1 LLDRKLPNPNIF
13 LEQIVN
19 EEEVIENP
27 KTFSTLYTGQRI
39 EFQFTSPSF
48 SQNKNL
54 RFRYRLKGYDE
65 DWVNAGNNRVA
76 VYTKIPPGDY
86 SFEVMVGYQNDFS
99 TDQILSIPV
108 EIVPPFYMN
117 RWFIGVSILLFLGLV
132 IWGTER
138 RRKNAIR
145 RASQQ
150 GALMK
155 VIPDL
160 MLRLDKEGRYL
171 EYLAGDP
178 IELLVPFD
186 EMKGKEPEDIIPD
199 LAPKMREQ
207 MKLATETGKIQKL
220 VYKLTFSQGQT
231 RIYEWRLV
239 SVRKGEEYLLIIRNI
254 TRQAKTQRK
263 LKQNQTSLNEAL
275 TQKTNLLQKLTETEN
290 ARLTAFM
297 DAQETE
303 RHRISQDLHDS
314 IGQLISSVKIQMGN
328 LEQEI
333 EPRVKSKESLHQIIS
348 VLDKVTQEIRN
359 ISFNLLP
366 ASFTQFGLIA
376 ALNDLLNGIRQTAKL
391 DVRLY
396 HNTDLQEIPI
406 RNQLYLFRIIQEAV
420 NNILKH
426 SDATETDVQ
435 IINHDDI
442 LVVEISDNG
451 QGFNPQEQIKKTGSS
466 GLKNMYARA
475 QVLGGTINIESGSG
489 GTSVF
494 ITIPRGNNEAIN

>member
-1 LLDRKLPNPNIF
+1 
-13 LEQIVN
+13 
-19 EEEVIENP
+19 
-27 KTFSTLYTGQRI
+27 
-39 EFQFTSPSF
+39 
-48 SQNKNL
+48 
-54 RFRYRLKGYDE
+54 
-65 DWVNAGNNRVA
+65 
-76 VYTKIPPGDY
+76 
-86 SFEVMVGYQNDFS
+86 
-99 TDQILSIPV
+99 
-108 EIVPPFYMN
+108 
-117 RWFIGVSILLFLGLV
+117 
-132 IWGTER
+132 
-138 RRKNAIR
+138 
-145 RASQQ
+145 
-150 GALMK
+150 
-155 VIPDL
+155 
-160 MLRLDKEGRYL
+160 
-171 EYLAGDP
+171 
-178 IELLVPFD
+178 
-186 EMKGKEPEDIIPD
+186 
-199 LAPKMREQ
+199 
-207 MKLATETGKIQKL
+207 
-220 VYKLTFSQGQT
+220 
-231 RIYEWRLV
+231 
-239 SVRKGEEYLLIIRNI
+239 
-254 TRQAKTQRK
+254 
-263 LKQNQTSLNEAL
+263 
-275 TQKTNLLQKLTETEN
+275 
-290 ARLTAFM
+290 
-297 DAQETE
+297 
-303 RHRISQDLHDS
+303 
-314 IGQLISSVKIQMGN
+314 MGN

-333 EPRVKSKESLHQIIS
+333 EPRVKSKESLQQIIS

-494 ITIPRGNNEAIN
+494 ITIPRGSNEAIN